1 MISKLEKTAEKKLP
15 MFNPAVIIGR
25 KRDGEV
31 LTDAEIRFLIAG
43 LLDGSVAD
51 YQVSAFLMAVYFKGM
66 TPDET
71 VAYTRAMLESGERYD
86 FSDIPGI
93 KVDKHSTGGIGD
105 KVSIILAPL
114 AAACGLVVPMMA
126 GRGLGHTG
134 GTLDKLE
141 SIPGFSVKISEDK
154 FREAL
159 RTIGCAI
166 IGQSETIAPADRKLY
181 ALRDVTATVES
192 LPLICGSI
200 LSKKLAEGSDI
211 LVLDVKVGS
220 GAFMK
225 SKDQAKKLARALI
238 LTAKKSG
245 LKCRAVLT
253 NMDQPLGNAVGNAI
267 EIIECIEMLKT
278 GSGPSDL
285 KEVTIQLTAQMLEAS
300 GKVRTLAEGRKLAT
314 DRLTDGSAWKKFQQ
328 LVEFQGGSLRV
339 IHDTTLFA
347 KAPKMVEWKAP
358 RRGFITKMN
367 GEELGRMVV
376 DLGGGRKKTSDVV
389 DPTVGFYF
397 QKKLGAKVAAG
408 EPIVTAY
415 LPDGLDIPAW
425 EKRFHAAV
433 TISPQRKPVP
443 KLILETLT

>member
-1 MISKLEKTAEKKLP
+1 MTLKSSEKAAP
-15 MFNPAVIIGR
+15 RFHPAVIIQR

-43 LLDGSVAD
+43 LLDGTVAD
-51 YQVSAFLMAVYFKGM
+51 YQLSAFLMAVFFRGM
-66 TPDET
+66 TPEET
-71 VAYTRAMLESGERYD
+71 VSLTRAMLESGERYD
-86 FSDIPGI
+86 FSDIPGV

-105 KVSIILAPL
+105 KVSMILAPL

-141 SIPGFSVKISEDK
+141 SIPGFSVKLSADR

-166 IGQSETIAPADRKLY
+166 IGQSEMMAPADRKLY

-200 LSKKLAEGSDI
+200 LSKKLAEGAEA

-238 LTAKKSG
+238 AVSKKSG

-278 GSGPSDL
+278 GSGPTDL
-285 KEVTIQLTAQMLEAS
+285 KEVTIQLCAQMLDAA
-300 GKVRTLAEGRKLAT
+300 GKVRTLAEGRKLAI
-314 DRLTDGSAWKKFQQ
+314 DRLADGSAWKKFQQ
-328 LVEFQGGSLRV
+328 MVEFQGGTLRV
-339 IHDTTLFA
+339 IHDTSLFVR
-347 KAPKMVEWKAP
+347 APKVAEWKAP

-367 GEELGRMVV
+367 CEELGRMVV
-376 DLGGGRKKTSDVV
+376 DLGGGRKKTTDLV
-389 DPTVGFYF
+389 DPSVGLYF
-397 QKKLGAKVAAG
+397 HKKLGAKVVAG
-408 EPIVTAY
+408 DPLVTAY

-425 EKRFHAAV
+425 EKRFQAAV
-433 TISPQRKPVP
+433 QISPQRKPVP
-443 KLILETLT
+443 KLILETLS